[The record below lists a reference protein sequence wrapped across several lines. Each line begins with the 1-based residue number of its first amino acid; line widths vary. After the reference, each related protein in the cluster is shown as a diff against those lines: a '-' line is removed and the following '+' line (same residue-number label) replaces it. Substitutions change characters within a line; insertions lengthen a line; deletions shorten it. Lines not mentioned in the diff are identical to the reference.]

1 MQTPVAVAA
10 VGVEVV
16 TIINSWCRSSSSS
29 TGAAVALVARVV
41 VKLRKNARK
50 DFSWQVQS
58 VSLFVWGAVFG
69 DAGLHFWEIGG
80 HTKCWVFIQNACGIS
95 KPLRTDVLRS
105 VLFVVVQRPSPSQII
120 YILAE
125 EMMFLNVAF
134 CCCCVVSRVCAM
146 KSLLFCILSFYM
158 SGNVCCGRGIFFSKP
173 RKPWRRQEIQKSSG
187 PAVKIV
193 KIARKPRHLV
203 ILGLSLV
210 HSSCLGMRLLAGHG
224 N

>member
-16 TIINSWCRSSSSS
+16 TIINSWCRSSSNS

-58 VSLFVWGAVFG
+58 VSLFVSGAVFG

-105 VLFVVVQRPSPSQII
+105 VRFVVVQRPSPSQII

-125 EMMFLNVAF
+125 EMMFLNFAF

-158 SGNVCCGRGIFFSKP
+158 SGNVCCGRGSYFFLSQGNRGADSFFVPPNLLEHRKSKNL
-173 RKPWRRQEIQKSSG
+173 QDQ
-187 PAVKIV
+187 
-193 KIARKPRHLV
+193 
-203 ILGLSLV
+203 LS
-210 HSSCLGMRLLAGHG
+210 RLSRLQGNHG
-224 N
+224 IWWF